1 MSKRIITMGVL
12 LILLS
17 SSMFVLSQ
25 PDESQIN
32 VNYEN
37 YSISKY
43 YHNYNTSGSSIN
55 PWNITANPCID
66 YFPSGSYPAEEP
78 PFFASQIRQAYNIT
92 SLENKGYMGQGM
104 SVAIIDAFGDPYL
117 NYDISSFNAYE
128 SLPSLNISFVY
139 PYSLPSTYNLSWAIE
154 TATDVEWFH
163 AIAPYAK
170 IYLVVVPN
178 ASVGYLQAGI
188 NYTIENLSVN
198 EISLSWGIPETEL
211 GQSLV
216 NVYNEAF
223 QIAAQKGIGVFAAS
237 GDGGAFDG
245 QSTPTVNFPAADPFV
260 TSVGGTSLYLLD
272 GKYGQYAWSGSGG
285 GYSVYFNSPNYQ
297 VAPGFSAPKLGVPDM
312 SMDANPDEGGVRVF
326 AGAGCYVIGG
336 TSLATPMSAASAILV
351 SQYLHKNLGFFA
363 PYLYRIADTNQ
374 YGKAIVPVSGGS
386 NGFYKADSKWNPVT
400 GLGSLNVG
408 LLSIDIRKLIGKY
421 GADAYY
427 GILRN
432 GNFSISSS
440 VNISLNNLSQNE
452 TEQTGIGL
460 YSNATHSQIISAGL
474 RENKT
479 GTYFYARVGDNYSFV
494 PINHQNGYVNNTIH
508 LLFNITTLRIADGK
522 ISMVYSLFPYDIY
535 GSIYDSF
542 LHLYTGNSTLPKG
555 ISSTIFNYQ
564 IVTEGRRL
572 NQNGTMGN
580 FSIAPFCQSNLSMVS
595 TKSFP
600 KRTVFYPSNTPS
612 QLTGPTLPDLFT
624 ISQTYPLELNFT
636 NKTHFMLNGISI
648 YSKNSSLNSG
658 TGYNLKYYWK
668 GNLEE
673 FNITTPVYENQDLGI
688 NYNSSSYFKSN
699 FSGFLDYLY
708 PLEFLGNLD
717 FSRVGTV
724 SNISLSSFGFY
735 QFSGK
740 VTGKESSIE
749 IIEKEVNISL
759 NISPANSKIYL
770 DGQKKILQYPFIE
783 SLIPETYDL
792 RITSSGFISANT
804 SINLTPGNDVTYA
817 PFALQGDGRG
827 YFVNG
832 TITNEFYDALDNLII
847 PIRNVLIR
855 YNSSDYAYS
864 DANGQF
870 SIWVPY
876 GQVNL
881 SFSNRYFGT
890 YSYSFNVTKN
900 SQLNITLY
908 PKDKTLSKYP
918 PTVTIT
924 RLFPILFFSSY
935 ISWSTNIGKD
945 IEYFVINYKS
955 STQNNWTKI
964 MINSNTSTFSFISG
978 IYPWLSYKVMIT
990 AELKDNVSI
999 NSTVADLSYSNPVY
1013 PLLNSLIY
1021 LGLFLYIYVIVNS
1034 FKRRKKRKQME
1045 KSFFEE

>member
-1 MSKRIITMGVL
+1 MSKKIITIGIL

-17 SSMFVLSQ
+17 SSMLVLSQ
-25 PDESQIN
+25 PVKSQIN
-32 VNYEN
+32 VNYKN
-37 YSISKY
+37 YSISKNY
-43 YHNYNTSGSSIN
+43 QNYNSSDSSIN
-55 PWNITANPCID
+55 PWNINAKPCIE

-78 PFFASQIRQAYNIT
+78 PFFAYQIRQAYNIT
-92 SLENKGYMGQGM
+92 PLENKGYMGQGM
-104 SVAIIDAFGDPYL
+104 SVAIVDAFGDPYL

-128 SLPSLNISFVY
+128 GLPSLNISFVY

-170 IYLVVVPN
+170 IYLVIVPN

-188 NYTIENLSVN
+188 NYTIQNLSVN

-216 NVYNEAF
+216 DVYNGVF
-223 QIAAQKGIGVFAAS
+223 RIAAEKGIGVFAAS

-245 QSTPTVNFPAADPFV
+245 KSTPTVNFPAADPFV

-312 SMDANPDEGGVRVF
+312 SMDANPNEGGVRVF

-336 TSLATPMSAASAILV
+336 TSLATPMSAASAILI

-363 PYLYRIADTNQ
+363 PYLYRIANTDQ

-386 NGFYKADSKWNPVT
+386 NGFYKANSQWNPVT
-400 GLGSLNVG
+400 GLGSLNVAR
-408 LLSIDIRKLIGKY
+408 LSIDIKKLIGKY

-427 GILRN
+427 GMLKN

-440 VNISLNNLSQNE
+440 LNISMNSLAQNE
-452 TEQTGIGL
+452 TEQTGIGI
-460 YSNATHSQIISAGL
+460 YSNVTHSQIISAGF

-479 GTYFYARVGDNYSFV
+479 GVYFYSRVGNNYSFV
-494 PINHQNGYVNNTIH
+494 PVNHQNGYLNNTVYVF
-508 LLFNITTLRIADGK
+508 LNITNLRIVDGK
-522 ISMVYSLFPYDIY
+522 ISMTYSIFPYDIY

-542 LHLYTGNSTLPKG
+542 LHLYTGNSTLPEG
-555 ISSTIFNYQ
+555 INSTIFNYQ
-564 IVTEGRRL
+564 VVTGGTRL
-572 NQNGTMGN
+572 NQSGSVGN
-580 FSIAPFCQSNLSMVS
+580 FSIAPFYQANLSMVS
-595 TKSFP
+595 AKSYH

-612 QLTGPTLPDLFT
+612 PLAVPNLPNAFT

-636 NKTHFMLNGISI
+636 NKTHFILNGISI
-648 YSKNSSLNSG
+648 YSNNSSLNSG
-658 TGYNLKYYWK
+658 AKYNLKYYWK

-673 FNITTPVYENQDLGI
+673 FNITTPYYERQYLGV
-688 NYNSSSYFKSN
+688 NYNSSAYFKSN

-708 PLEFLGNLD
+708 PLEFSGNLD
-717 FSRVGTV
+717 FSRVGLV
-724 SNISLSSFGFY
+724 SNISLSSYGFY
-735 QFSGK
+735 EFSGK
-740 VTGKESSIE
+740 VTGKESSIQM
-749 IIEKEVNISL
+749 IEKNVNISL
-759 NISPANSKIYL
+759 NISPADSKIYL
-770 DGQKKILQYPFIE
+770 SGQKKIIQYPFRE
-783 SLIPETYDL
+783 SLTPQNYDL
-792 RITSSGFISANT
+792 QISSSGFISANA
-804 SINLTPGNDVTYA
+804 SINLTPGNNVVYA
-817 PFALQGDGRG
+817 PFALQGDGKG

-832 TITNEFYDALDNLII
+832 TITNEFYDALDNLVI
-847 PIRNVLIR
+847 PIRNVLIK
-855 YNSSDYAYS
+855 YNSTDYAYS
-864 DANGQF
+864 DVNGQF

-881 SFSNRYFGT
+881 SFSNRYFDK

-908 PKDKTLSKYP
+908 PEDKTLSKYP

-935 ISWSTNIGKD
+935 ISWATNIGKD

-955 STQNNWTKI
+955 SNQNNWTKI
-964 MINSNTSTFSFISG
+964 MINSNTSTYSFING

-990 AELKDNVSI
+990 AELKDNVTI
-999 NSTVADLSYSNPVY
+999 NSTVADLSYSDPVY

-1021 LGLFLYIYVIVNS
+1021 LGLFLYIYVIINY
-1034 FKRRKKRKQME
+1034 FKRRKKRKEME